1 MEIKNQEGV
10 ALLMAIFA
18 LFFITLLIVA
28 FLDITTIDL
37 QIIKNQTTSLKA
49 LYIADAGIEDAIYEL
64 RQDKG
69 WGAAGFTDKE
79 FPSGSGNSYTVT
91 VSTLQTIG
99 TPPNEFYIKT
109 LTSTGTVSSGT
120 TTAQRRIEAQTLVTG
135 RTAGAYKVRI
145 SSWKEEV

>member
-37 QIIKNQTTSLKA
+37 QIVKNQTTSLKA

-64 RQDKG
+64 RQVKEWDD
-69 WGAAGFTDKE
+69 GFTDKP
-79 FPSGSGNSYTVT
+79 FNDGSYTVT
-91 VSTLQTIG
+91 VVVDQDIG
-99 TPPNEFYIKT
+99 EFYIKI

-120 TTAQRRIEAQTLVTG
+120 TTAQRTIEAQTLVTG
-135 RTAGAYKVRI
+135 RTPGDYKVRI
-145 SSWKEEV
+145 SSWKEEI